1 MPRARARVHAGGGER
16 KKCAGGRQKSKFC
29 RKREKERKK
38 SARLLLCVPYSKR
51 QQRRGKK
58 QKARKSTFF
67 VSSLSRRLSSPSLL
81 YLLLCCDAKEKVRR
95 GRKEC
100 TPEIDFVW
108 RKKSDA
114 HGKKKALLSLS
125 LSRARTFSSNLRP
138 LPTCMLR
145 RSAALTK
152 ALLVFDV
159 FSRYFSPSSVSSAFS
174 SLERRTRYSY
184 SYGTRL
190 LHFQSS
196 SSSSSSSSVVRSIG
210 TRTDSCRLARLRL
223 SDARSSSTCKSSAPL
238 TSRMTSEV
246 KEEREEK
253 IEVPEG
259 LRLNAV
265 RMIKTAYETC
275 AKTNNKHHQTITK
288 GGNGEEKMPAVI
300 SEEITERFVLERI
313 ESERESNIQQRREY
327 LKSIA
332 EDAKLASKLIA
343 LDFDVCKR
351 ALVEG
356 TMTLREVAERARR
369 ASEEHAWRKTVI
381 RSVHEK
387 LRDGA
392 EANEEDLQQ
401 YSRAAAAT
409 GKSKWVK
416 NALTWSFEFFE
427 HYFGKL
433 ESEVDHDGDEDVKQY
448 AKSRRKLITSLGE
461 DVGKLAPNRGTFY
474 PGKRKRDVN
483 SEEENEESAVEM
495 RNASIDRKRRY
506 GRANRSSNINSSD
519 DENDGNK
526 QTFWLLD
533 VGSCWDFYREY
544 ERKRTYFSKCKVAAF
559 DLAPENGAD
568 DVLEGDFLDVQF
580 FDHIEDGNGAETLLK
595 KSSSSSKRLV
605 GLKLCSFNIVVLSLV
620 LTYVPT
626 PESRFQMIINARKCL
641 KGDGDGLLMIIEPHG
656 FDKSKENLVA
666 KTWQK
671 TIESVGFEALV
682 NSKTRDGLHL
692 LIFKTSS
699 LPSLSSER
707 KDKLVMALDE
717 EYTKC

>member
-1 MPRARARVHAGGGER
+1 MRASTTMRTLFEAAAAPGKEAEGAEVDF
-16 KKCAGGRQKSKFC
+16 FC
-29 RKREKERKK
+29 FFAFAAAFFPI
-38 SARLLLCVPYSKR
+38 SSF
-51 QQRRGKK
+51 
-58 QKARKSTFF
+58 TFF
-67 VSSLSRRLSSPSLL
+67 YYVVTRSKKRVSES
-81 YLLLCCDAKEKVRR
+81 VRV
-95 GRKEC
+95 
-100 TPEIDFVW
+100 PEISSFCVLCGE
-108 RKKSDA
+108 KKSD
-114 HGKKKALLSLS
+114 KKKLSSLGSVSLARAHFLLKFAS
-125 LSRARTFSSNLRP
+125 P
-138 LPTCMLR
+138 LICMRR

-159 FSRYFSPSSVSSAFS
+159 SSRYFSPSSVSSS
-174 SLERRTRYSY
+174 SSSSSCSSVLERRIRYSY
-184 SYGTRL
+184 SYGTRRL
-190 LHFQSS
+190 QFQ
-196 SSSSSSSSVVRSIG
+196 SSSSSVVRSIG
-210 TRTDSCRLARLRL
+210 TRTDRRRLARLRL
-223 SDARSSSTCKSSAPL
+223 SDARSSSTCKSSASL
-238 TSRMTSEV
+238 TSTMTSEV

-259 LRLNAV
+259 LRLNAF
-265 RMIKTAYETC
+265 RMIKMAYETC
-275 AKTNNKHHQTITK
+275 AKTNNQHHQTITK
-288 GGNGEEKMPAVI
+288 GGNGEEKMPTVI
-300 SEEITERFVLERI
+300 SEEITERFVRERI

-332 EDAKLASKLIA
+332 EDVKLASKLIA

-401 YSRAAAAT
+401 YSKAAAAT

-433 ESEVDHDGDEDVKQY
+433 ESEVDHDGDKDVRQY

-580 FDHIEDGNGAETLLK
+580 FDHLEDGNGAETRLK

-699 LPSLSSER
+699 SPPLSSER